1 MMIATF
7 TLLFVALGMVLMLAF
22 LVLSCVWLY
31 QDSRL
36 HGQEPVLWVLM
47 AVFASPIVALLLYF
61 IFGRK
66 NTVDPCPACQYPV
79 ARSARYCS
87 NCGTANSEFGQP
99 APRRRV
105 SGTGKAAIITGAA
118 GMVLL
123 VCTFVGL
130 IVFSVSQTRG
140 PVGAVQVEG
149 SQVGLPITAS
159 WKMEVNSGWVI
170 MNSENRHGGVWNF
183 YMSKT
188 SDGYHTSSEFDL
200 DDPEA
205 RTLMAKVSCTG
216 ERLDLELI
224 QDGVTVETHTLS
236 GAEDTQRITLENCQP
251 GTVRLRVVNH
261 GAEQIHGTLW
271 VE

>member
-1 MMIATF
+1 MMMATF
-7 TLLFVALGMVLMLAF
+7 VLGFVLVAMVLMLVF
-22 LVLSCVWLY
+22 WVTSCVWLY

-79 ARSARYCS
+79 ARSARYCP
-87 NCGTANSEFGQP
+87 NCGTGNPAFGERP
-99 APRRRV
+99 PRRRL
-105 SGTGKAAIITGAA
+105 SGVGKAALVTGAA

-123 VCTFVGL
+123 LCTFVGL
-130 IVFSVSQTRG
+130 IVFSISETRG
-140 PVGAVQVEG
+140 AVGAVQVAGG
-149 SQVGLPITAS
+149 SVGLPITS
-159 WKMEVNSGWVI
+159 TWKPEVNTGWVI
-170 MNSENRHGGVWNF
+170 INSENRHNGVWNF

-188 SDGYHTSSEFDL
+188 SDGYHSRSEFDL
-200 DDPEA
+200 DDGQS
-205 RTLMAKVSCTG
+205 RTLMAAVECEG

-224 QDGVTVETHTLS
+224 QDGVVVETYTLS
-236 GAEDTQRITLENCQP
+236 GAEGTQELSLAQCEP
-251 GTVRLRVVNH
+251 GTVVLRLVNH